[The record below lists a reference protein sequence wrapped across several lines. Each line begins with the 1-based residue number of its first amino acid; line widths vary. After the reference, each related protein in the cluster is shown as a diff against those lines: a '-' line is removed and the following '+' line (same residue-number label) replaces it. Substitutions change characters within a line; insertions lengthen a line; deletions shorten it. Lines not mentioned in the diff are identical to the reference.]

1 MNTLLAL
8 KLFLAPFFVALATYI
23 QRHWGDGIGG
33 RLIGLPITTGPFL
46 FIIYLQEGRTFTA
59 RATHGVLLGQIALM
73 VFLWV
78 YAKAALKF
86 SWLPALAL
94 ATLSNIITGT
104 LLTSF
109 EMPLLFL
116 LPLLALIWLVS
127 VKFWP
132 SYSNPPRTHEAP
144 HWELPARLLVTVAL
158 ILILTGSAS
167 VLGPRLAGALSTY
180 PVIISVLGA
189 FSQRRFGPGA
199 LVETVHGLMQVLPLS
214 IGIMAVL
221 AVAL

>member
-23 QRHWGDGIGG
+23 QRRWGDGIGG

-46 FIIYLQEGRTFTA
+46 FIIYLQEGRSFTA
-59 RATHGVLLGQIALM
+59 RATHGVLLGQIALI

-78 YAKAALKF
+78 YAKTALRF

-94 ATLSNIITGT
+94 ATLSNLFTGL

-109 EMPLLFL
+109 AIPLFL
-116 LPLLALIWLVS
+116 LIPFVS
-127 VKFWP
+127 FIYFVAMKYWP
-132 SYSNPPRTHEAP
+132 SYSNPPRTHAAP
-144 HWELPARLLVTVAL
+144 HWELPARLAVTVAL
-158 ILILTGSAS
+158 ILTLTGSAS
-167 VLGPRLAGALSTY
+167 VLGPALAGALSTY

-189 FSQRRFGPGA
+189 FSHRRFGPGA
-199 LVETVHGLMQVLPLS
+199 LVETVHGLMQVLPIS
-214 IGIMAVL
+214 IGIMALLAIVL
-221 AVAL
+221 

>member
-8 KLFLAPFFVALATYI
+8 KLFLAPFFVALATQI
-23 QRHWGDGIGG
+23 QRRWGDGIGG

-46 FIIYLQEGRTFTA
+46 FIIYLQEGRTFA
-59 RATHGVLLGQIALM
+59 SRATHGVLLGQIALI

-86 SWLPALAL
+86 SWIPALAL
-94 ATLSNIITGT
+94 ATLSNLVTGS

-109 EMPLLFL
+109 EMPLFL
-116 LPLLALIWLVS
+116 VIPLLACTYLGAM
-127 VKFWP
+127 KYWP
-132 SYSNPPRTHEAP
+132 SYSNPPRAHDAP

-167 VLGPRLAGALSTY
+167 ILGPRLAGALSTY

-189 FSQRRFGPGA
+189 FSHRRFGPGA
-199 LVETVHGLMQVLPLS
+199 LVETVHGLMKFLPLS
-214 IGIMAVL
+214 IGIMAIL